1 MIITIDGPAGS
12 GKSTIAKELAKK
24 LHILYVDSGAM
35 YRAVTYSILQNK
47 IELSN
52 SAVAEHL
59 KTISI
64 KLEVINDTQETFL
77 NELNVSKEIRS
88 SEVTTTVSL
97 VASLPAVRD
106 WLLIQQR
113 IFAQQLDLIMDGR
126 DIGTIVFPNAEYKF
140 FLTASIEERAKRRTK
155 EFESKGINATL
166 DSIQQEMIKRDTLDA
181 SRTLAPLVKA
191 DDAMEIDT
199 TSLLIE
205 EVIQLI
211 LETLENKGQ

>member
-97 VASLPAVRD
+97 VASLPAVRE

-113 IFAQQLDLIMDGR
+113 LFAQQHDLIMDGR

>member
-35 YRAVTYSILQNK
+35 FRAVTYSILQNK
-47 IELSN
+47 VELSN
-52 SAVAEHL
+52 SAVAQHL

-88 SEVTTTVSL
+88 SEVTSTVSL

-106 WLLIQQR
+106 WLIVQQR
-113 IFAQQLDLIMDGR
+113 LFAQNHDLIMDGR
-126 DIGTIVFPNAEYKF
+126 DIGTIVFPNAECKF

-155 EFESKGINATL
+155 EFEQKGIETSL
-166 DSIQQEMIKRDTLDA
+166 ETIQNEIIKRDALD
-181 SRTLAPLVKA
+181 SNRTLAPLVKA
-191 DDAMEIDT
+191 TDAVEIDT
-199 TSLLIE
+199 SHLTIE
-205 EVIQLI
+205 QVTQQI
-211 LETLENKGQ
+211 LETILKKRN

>member
-24 LHILYVDSGAM
+24 LQILYVDSGAM
-35 YRAVTYSILQNK
+35 YRAVTFSILQNK

-52 SAVAEHL
+52 SAVAQHL

-88 SEVTTTVSL
+88 SEVTSTVSL

-106 WLLIQQR
+106 WLIVQQR
-113 IFAQQLDLIMDGR
+113 QFAQQHDLIMDGR
-126 DIGTIVFPNAEYKF
+126 DIGTIVFPNAECKF

-166 DSIQQEMIKRDTLDA
+166 DTIQNEIIKRDALD
-181 SRTLAPLVKA
+181 SNRTLAPLVKA

-199 TSLLIE
+199 TSLSIE
-205 EVIQLI
+205 EVIKLI

>member
-35 YRAVTYSILQNK
+35 FRAVTYSILQNK
-47 IELSN
+47 VELSN
-52 SAVAEHL
+52 SAVAQHL

-88 SEVTTTVSL
+88 SEVTSTVSL

-106 WLLIQQR
+106 WLIVQQR
-113 IFAQQLDLIMDGR
+113 LFAQNHDLIMDGR
-126 DIGTIVFPNAEYKF
+126 DIGTIVFPNAECKF

-155 EFESKGINATL
+155 EFEQKGIETSL
-166 DSIQQEMIKRDTLDA
+166 EKIQNEIIKRDALD
-181 SRTLAPLVKA
+181 SNRTLAPLVKA
-191 DDAMEIDT
+191 DDAVEIDT
-199 TSLLIE
+199 SHLTIE
-205 EVIQLI
+205 QVTNQI
-211 LETLENKGQ
+211 LEIILKKRN

>member
-35 YRAVTYSILQNK
+35 FRAVTYSIVQNK

-77 NELNVSKEIRS
+77 NEKNVSNEIRS

-97 VASLPAVRD
+97 VASLPAVRE

-113 IFAQQLDLIMDGR
+113 LFAQQHDLIMDGR
-126 DIGTIVFPNAEYKF
+126 DIGTIVFPNADYKF

-155 EFESKGINATL
+155 EFASKGINATL
-166 DSIQQEMIKRDTLDA
+166 DTIQQEMIKRDTLDS

-199 TSLLIE
+199 TSLSIE